1 MTKKSS
7 TVILDLDNTITDFQ
21 QTLNNMAEILGVEPV
36 RTEDITDYDFMMK
49 YNMTEEED
57 RIFWRVF
64 EPTLIRNAVLAENR
78 YNYIKDHIIPK
89 NSKII
94 VITAR
99 PENLKYDTERW
110 LANNS
115 VEYDE
120 LHLIGHGTNK
130 LVYILKELRIIP
142 DMIIED
148 KPSIFMDIFLD
159 LKRFQGYLPSIT
171 TVCIDYEYNK
181 NIHCDIR
188 LDRDTGELIKRETV
202 K

>member
-49 YNMTEEED
+49 YDMTEAGD

-78 YNYIKDHIIPK
+78 YNYIKNHIIPK

-94 VITAR
+94 IVTAR

-120 LHLIGHGTNK
+120 LHLIGHGANK
-130 LVYILKELRIIP
+130 LLYILKELKIIP

-148 KPSIFMDIFLD
+148 KPSIFTEVLD
-159 LKRFQGYLPSIT
+159 LRRFQCYLPNII

-181 NIHCDIR
+181 NTPCEIR